1 MLIPKQMALRIGRTT
16 ISRDISTSS
25 IRTAA
30 TKRRA
35 QQDDIHRPSLSGSS
49 VGHLFSEINA
59 MRPGMENLRVR
70 SDGMSED
77 QRTYAR
83 RTATWLMG
91 VPVFLGTLI
100 QLLNPVTQPPAA
112 SFKTNV
118 NRSKTRKW
126 AEAKNYSYDGD
137 DWGGYDPYDEYG
149 SYDDKQDPPLPAA
162 SPRRNSFEAGE
173 EVTAFSSG
181 QQQQQQSPPPPPAHI
196 TPTKPQPLQPASQ
209 PQNDYGIRRDFSQIA
224 HIPPPLK
231 TNTSPQV
238 VRERFPARKS
248 SLQTSLPSSPAQPAQ
263 QFVAQEPVSP
273 SADASAAANAGKPL
287 PFIRPADIY
296 RRMEEERL
304 REQESKGQIESVP
317 VRHEEHQGFTVES
330 PILAKAIG
338 ADVAGT
344 EPAPQEQSK
353 TASLGSALPAVS
365 RVASGFGSEFWNAS
379 ELSSSLNTAD
389 NLSPTTTNTAPVEPA
404 ETNSV
409 ENASHELQD
418 AVSQAFE
425 RRDDLSVPPTPIS
438 RDNSQSG
445 HGSDTAGISPI
456 MSRVPSAATA
466 EAKARLADNRDMG
479 PIAEE
484 SSLPGSPSSRPSSQ
498 QQTVTKRHTPTHSR
512 HVSAESFSN
521 SPARTPQLEYTKRL
535 STPMSAESTSMQ
547 AEEAGSPVD
556 PPSKPMPV
564 ASVRVIAPSA
574 DYSRRE
580 SDIAA
585 DATSSS
591 PIETAEA
598 ANAARTHFLQTHER
612 VKSPV
617 IGSPVDRSP
626 SPISRQGSPGPGRVR
641 DLAGKYNEL
650 HTLSRSSSAMSF
662 GSQKSDKM
670 SLSRSGTFDST
681 TSETGDMTGD
691 DKVIQ
696 SIEQTPSTR
705 PDPTRGPSFRPH
717 LPGEWVS
724 YVGTPSMEMPVAQE
738 ATRRSDE
745 NARDDAQLDQST
757 PRQAMFPSTE
767 DFDPTPATVKQP
779 LAHKDIQPK
788 EPSPVDTLKNA
799 GEALGAA
806 LLSSFG
812 QNHGTRDFAQAE
824 PQSPEEDAAEPR
836 PSVGDVYLRPLMVD
850 RKASSIASSVGP
862 TPPAKDT
869 PDGLSVPGSSGY
881 FPPPTLR
888 IDSDAMSPASDY
900 SPADLESDRL
910 RREIERS
917 LTPQLHSEHQRIR
930 DQDALDAPATLRD
943 LQKTEGLQT
952 AEAQPRSDVHA
963 IDAAPTALQ
972 PTPAA
977 KADLLGKR
985 FSFERDASKSSLWGE
1000 VGEDVKRASYERPLS
1015 GVGLHV
1021 VNTNVSSSSES
1032 SASSVREIPAEAVE
1046 EFANAPLQ
1054 TVISS
1059 PSPVASS
1066 DIIAAPTVGPP
1077 VATEESR
1084 EEQPLPAIPMETETP
1099 LAPSTT
1105 TNTTTAARIPTVREI
1120 MALKSVDERVNTY
1133 NSSREQIASMDTGLS
1148 NWLSSTLSSHPEHA
1162 HVVKDA
1168 ANKPATTTAIGG
1180 SIRYKPQPGNIMKM
1194 ARKGLSG
1201 VTNRE
1206 PSGSHAADP
1215 SQTSSTI
1222 ERQTSNTPGRTA
1234 SAQHGGV
1241 EKMQTKGKDLLHS
1254 AGMFGGKATVG
1265 AKGLFARAKGRLR
1278 EGGSEK
1284 ASGRATPSSNAVLAS
1299 PTSPDER
1306 GSKANNRFSTAFGRL
1321 GSLSQSNAGAP
1332 QPPNGGPQVVV
1343 SPTVGQPSAS
1353 PSGNGDAYIAPWM
1366 DDKAGAL
1373 DKDLVNERFKRIGLL
1388 PSPAFGGSMTSR
1400 DSNENIKATRENDD
1414 QMSQLEGA
1422 THSDELSKK
1431 LDNEA
1436 LKAATADVLAKP
1448 AAPSHVEETVPEPQ
1462 ADLPAPALG
1471 ANNAGPLSGP
1481 SEITSEHP
1489 RPVERTS
1496 NINSSPT
1503 RRPVPQQT
1511 ITDEQ
1516 PSSRRSSVS
1525 SFHPD
1530 DNDLAETSIPLKRS
1544 VSPLGVEST
1553 SQLPITFEKTE
1564 PEKTK
1569 EDTDEPRPRIVSRSS
1584 LPSQQR
1590 PQSQSRQS
1598 SWQWKSSGTS
1608 LVGLNQS
1615 QGDATASPVKSRS
1628 VSGQP
1633 ISSGPVS
1640 RAESPISFL
1649 EMAPTQK
1656 QRRCTTPGAYSS
1668 ENVDAIPG
1676 ARVEQPLTT
1685 GPQNLTLA
1693 PAPYEVGRMAPIV
1706 QSPVEMQGPW
1716 HNDQSNA
1723 TMGPGPGFG
1732 PGAMYNQPG
1741 TMSSEQIIYE
1751 EPVNR
1756 TFSPTVM
1763 DPRQHDSEYQ
1773 LPGVGPPE
1781 VTQGSRRSRFFMRSP
1796 VQSPVQVER
1805 INPNAVAFDHQRT
1818 FSGDEVPLTQ
1828 SAQEKREKRRS
1839 GMFSALSRGSSFSGL
1854 SVMNSDGRQSR
1865 GNDVAQAGSQQQ
1877 ASAQQTSAAQK
1888 AREISGGSTRGNTLK
1903 KMQRSSTSAGTS
1915 NTPGTPDAEKKNKRF
1930 SRLGSIFGRSNS
1942 EAKKANK
1949 LVKSMPKTQTD
1960 RVPEAAVAA
1969 RANNMSPQNIPP
1981 PPPMAMGYGV
1991 DNGMQSQQ
1999 HWSDQ
2004 LDQQSGA
2011 PPPPGGWYAPT
2022 SRRSS
2027 YHQDQQATL
2036 PQIQPTMSRRSSYQ
2050 QDQQVNL
2057 SQIQP
2062 TVSGQSWQS
2071 MPPQQQQ
2078 SPVMQP
2084 TRRLHSEG
2092 YRHEP
2097 RYNAPA
2103 DYRSM
2108 SPSPLR
2114 GQRGSQQYD
2123 TTTPQNYQRTPSWT
2137 GGPRQQPPPGR
2148 NLPWASADQQQQQ
2161 QQGYFPQTTMSGSPV
2176 RQSPAHSPSH
2186 SRNASFGSM
2195 TNIQAAAPPLY
2206 RNPSSGALQRSS
2218 SPSMYGATQPYQVPM
2233 PAATEAQLMSK
2244 TQQDWYPR
2252 YAIGSP
2258 GPPQQASTPGMYT
2271 RSYSNSR
2278 PGSSNANYGGFD
2290 DIPEAEYARPGSAGG
2305 MMMPPPPLPQLHS
2318 PQSPARGQQR
2328 RYYGNGGT
2336 MGPRPYPGQQ
2346 QGDWQGSY
2354 RDV

>member
-1 MLIPKQMALRIGRTT
+1 MERPYQF
-16 ISRDISTSS
+16 SDDRDG
-25 IRTAA
+25 A
-30 TKRRA
+30 
-35 QQDDIHRPSLSGSS
+35 
-49 VGHLFSEINA
+49 
-59 MRPGMENLRVR
+59 R
-70 SDGMSED
+70 SPFN
-77 QRTYAR
+77 QH
-83 RTATWLMG
+83 
-91 VPVFLGTLI
+91 
-100 QLLNPVTQPPAA
+100 LLNPVTQPAA
-112 SFKTNV
+112 TSFKTNV

-149 SYDDKQDPPLPAA
+149 SYDDKQDPLPAA

-181 QQQQQQSPPPPPAHI
+181 QQQQQPPPPPPAHT
-196 TPTKPQPLQPASQ
+196 TPTKPQPLQPVSQ

-224 HIPPPLK
+224 HVPPPLK

-248 SLQTSLPSSPAQPAQ
+248 SLQTDIPSSPAQTPQ
-263 QFVAQEPVSP
+263 QFASQEPVSP
-273 SADASAAANAGKPL
+273 SADAGKPL

-296 RRMEEERL
+296 KRMEEERL
-304 REQESKGQIESVP
+304 REQEAKSPVESVP
-317 VRHEEHQGFTVES
+317 VKHEEHQGFAVDN

-338 ADVAGT
+338 ADVADI
-344 EPAPQEQSK
+344 EPTPLEQPTS
-353 TASLGSALPAVS
+353 ASLRASLPAVS

-379 ELSSSLNTAD
+379 ELSSSLNAAD
-389 NLSPTTTNTAPVEPA
+389 NLSPTTTNTAPVEPT

-445 HGSDTAGISPI
+445 RGSDTAGISPI

-484 SSLPGSPSSRPSSQ
+484 SSLPGSPGSRPSSQ
-498 QQTVTKRHTPTHSR
+498 QTSTKRYTPTHSR
-512 HVSAESFSN
+512 QVSAESLSN

-535 STPMSAESTSMQ
+535 STPMSAKSTSME
-547 AEEAGSPVD
+547 AEQAGSPID

-585 DATSSS
+585 DATSNS
-591 PIETAEA
+591 PVNTAEA
-598 ANAARTHFLQTHER
+598 AKAARTHFLQTHEKP
-612 VKSPV
+612 KSPV
-617 IGSPVDRSP
+617 IGSPIDRSP
-626 SPISRQGSPGPGRVR
+626 SPISRQGSPGPSRVR
-641 DLAGKYNEL
+641 DLAGKYDEL

-670 SLSRSGTFDST
+670 SLGRSGTFDST
-681 TSETGDMTGD
+681 TSETGDG
-691 DKVIQ
+691 KVVE
-696 SIEQTPSTR
+696 SIEQSPSTR

-724 YVGTPSMEMPVAQE
+724 YVGTPATEMPVAQE
-738 ATRRSDE
+738 AVRRSGEDS
-745 NARDDAQLDQST
+745 RDHTQLDQST
-757 PRQAMFPSTE
+757 PRQTTFPSTE

-779 LAHKDIQPK
+779 LAHKDIQTK

-806 LLSSFG
+806 LLSSLG
-812 QNHGTRDFAQAE
+812 QNHGTRDFAQTE
-824 PQSPEEDAAEPR
+824 PQLAEEDVAAPR

-869 PDGLSVPGSSGY
+869 PDGLNVPGSSGY

-888 IDSDAMSPASDY
+888 IDSDAMSPVSDY

-917 LTPQLHSEHQRIR
+917 LTPQMHSEHQQIR

-943 LQKTEGLQT
+943 LQKTEGLQA
-952 AEAQPRSDVHA
+952 AEVQPRSEPSAVNA
-963 IDAAPTALQ
+963 VPTALQ
-972 PTPAA
+972 PTHAEN
-977 KADLLGKR
+977 ADLLGKR

-1032 SASSVREIPAEAVE
+1032 SASSVREIPSEAVE
-1046 EFANAPLQ
+1046 ESAGAPLQ

-1066 DIIAAPTVGPP
+1066 VTPAVVANDGMLPDTIAAPTVEPP
-1077 VATEESR
+1077 VVREESR
-1084 EEQPLPAIPMETETP
+1084 EGQPLPAIPMETETP

-1148 NWLSSTLSSHPEHA
+1148 NWLSSTLASHPEHA
-1162 HVVKDA
+1162 HIVTEA
-1168 ANKPATTTAIGG
+1168 ANKPATTTPVGG

-1215 SQTSSTI
+1215 SQTSSTV

-1299 PTSPDER
+1299 PISPEER
-1306 GSKANNRFSTAFGRL
+1306 GSKASNRFSTAFGRL
-1321 GSLSQSNAGAP
+1321 GSFSQSSAGAP
-1332 QPPNGGPQVVV
+1332 QPPADGPQVVV
-1343 SPTVGQPSAS
+1343 SSTVGQPSTS
-1353 PSGNGDAYIAPWM
+1353 PSGNGDTYIAPWIN
-1366 DDKAGAL
+1366 DKAGAL

-1388 PSPAFGGSMTSR
+1388 PSPAFGGSMASR
-1400 DSNENIKATRENDD
+1400 DSNENMKAAHENDD
-1414 QMSQLEGA
+1414 PTSPVEGA

-1431 LDNEA
+1431 LEDEA
-1436 LKAATADVLAKP
+1436 SKAVTTVVLPKP
-1448 AAPSHVEETVPEPQ
+1448 AAHSHVEETLPEPQ
-1462 ADLPAPALG
+1462 ADVPAPILAPD
-1471 ANNAGPLSGP
+1471 NAGPLSDP
-1481 SEITSEHP
+1481 EDIVSEYP
-1489 RPVERTS
+1489 RPVEHTS
-1496 NINSSPT
+1496 SINRSPT

-1511 ITDEQ
+1511 ITDAQ

-1530 DNDLAETSIPLKRS
+1530 DNDFAETSIPIKRS

-1553 SQLPITFEKTE
+1553 TQIPVAVESIE
-1564 PEKTK
+1564 PEETK
-1569 EDTDEPRPRIVSRSS
+1569 EEIDESRPRIVSRSS

-1608 LVGLNQS
+1608 LVGLNKS
-1615 QGDATASPVKSRS
+1615 QGDATASPVKARS
-1628 VSGQP
+1628 VSGQA
-1633 ISSGPVS
+1633 ISSVPAS

-1649 EMAPTQK
+1649 EMAPAQK
-1656 QRRCTTPGAYSS
+1656 QRSVTLPAAYSS

-1676 ARVEQPLTT
+1676 ARVEEPFITA
-1685 GPQNLTLA
+1685 PQNLTVA
-1693 PAPYEVGRMAPIV
+1693 PTPYEVGRMAPIV
-1706 QSPVEMQGPW
+1706 GSPVEMQGPW
-1716 HNDQSNA
+1716 HNDQSDA
-1723 TMGPGPGFG
+1723 TMVPGPAAG

-1741 TMSSEQIIYE
+1741 LMSSEQIIYE

-1763 DPRQHDSEYQ
+1763 DPRQHDIEYQ

-1781 VTQGSRRSRFFMRSP
+1781 VTQGSRRSRFSIRSP
-1796 VQSPVQVER
+1796 VQNPVQVER
-1805 INPNAVAFDHQRT
+1805 INPNAVAPDHQRT

-1854 SVMNSDGRQSR
+1854 SIMNSDGRQSR
-1865 GNDVAQAGSQQQ
+1865 GNDASQAGPQQ
-1877 ASAQQTSAAQK
+1877 ASAQQMSAAQK

-1915 NTPGTPDAEKKNKRF
+1915 NAPGTPDAEKKNKRF

-1949 LVKSMPKTQTD
+1949 LVKSMPKNQPE
-1960 RVPEAAVAA
+1960 RISEAAVAA
-1969 RANNMSPQNIPP
+1969 RAKNVSPQNIPP
-1981 PPPMAMGYGV
+1981 PPSMTMGYGM
-1991 DNGMQSQQ
+1991 DSGMQSQQ
-1999 HWSDQ
+1999 QWSEQ

-2062 TVSGQSWQS
+2062 TVSAQSWQS
-2071 MPPQQQQ
+2071 MQPPQQQQ

-2097 RYNAPA
+2097 RYTAQA

-2123 TTTPQNYQRTPSWT
+2123 TTTPQNYQRTPSWSNV
-2137 GGPRQQPPPGR
+2137 PRQQPPPGR
-2148 NLPWASADQQQQQ
+2148 NLPWNSMDQQQQQ
-2161 QQGYFPQTTMSGSPV
+2161 QQGYYPQTTMSGSPV

-2233 PAATEAQLMSK
+2233 LAPTEAQIMSK

-2252 YAIGSP
+2252 YAIGSA

-2271 RSYSNSR
+2271 RSHSNSR

-2290 DIPEAEYARPGSAGG
+2290 NIPESEYARPGSAGG
-2305 MMMPPPPLPQLHS
+2305 MMPPPPLPQPQS

-2328 RYYGNGGT
+2328 RYYGNGGSGT
-2336 MGPRPYPGQQ
+2336 MGPRPYPGSPQ

>member
-1 MLIPKQMALRIGRTT
+1 
-16 ISRDISTSS
+16 
-25 IRTAA
+25 
-30 TKRRA
+30 
-35 QQDDIHRPSLSGSS
+35 
-49 VGHLFSEINA
+49 
-59 MRPGMENLRVR
+59 
-70 SDGMSED
+70 
-77 QRTYAR
+77 
-83 RTATWLMG
+83 
-91 VPVFLGTLI
+91 
-100 QLLNPVTQPPAA
+100 
-112 SFKTNV
+112 
-118 NRSKTRKW
+118 
-126 AEAKNYSYDGD
+126 
-137 DWGGYDPYDEYG
+137 
-149 SYDDKQDPPLPAA
+149 
-162 SPRRNSFEAGE
+162 
-173 EVTAFSSG
+173 
-181 QQQQQQSPPPPPAHI
+181 
-196 TPTKPQPLQPASQ
+196 
-209 PQNDYGIRRDFSQIA
+209 DYGIRRDFSQIA

-304 REQESKGQIESVP
+304 REQGSKSQIESVP

-344 EPAPQEQSK
+344 EPAPQEQST

-556 PPSKPMPV
+556 PSSKPMPV

-691 DKVIQ
+691 DKVVQ

-738 ATRRSDE
+738 AIRRSDE

-757 PRQAMFPSTE
+757 PRQATFPSTE

-917 LTPQLHSEHQRIR
+917 LTPQLHSEHQQIR

-952 AEAQPRSDVHA
+952 AEVQPRSEVHA

-1306 GSKANNRFSTAFGRL
+1306 SSKANNRFSTAFGRL
-1321 GSLSQSNAGAP
+1321 GSLSQSNAGAS

-1353 PSGNGDAYIAPWM
+1353 PLGNGDAYIAPWM

-1414 QMSQLEGA
+1414 QVSQLEGA

-1436 LKAATADVLAKP
+1436 SKAATADVLAKP

-1462 ADLPAPALG
+1462 ADLPVPALG
-1471 ANNAGPLSGP
+1471 ANNAGPLSDP

-1489 RPVERTS
+1489 RPVEHTS
-1496 NINSSPT
+1496 NINRSPT

-1511 ITDEQ
+1511 FTDVH

-1553 SQLPITFEKTE
+1553 SQLPITVEKTE

-1839 GMFSALSRGSSFSGL
+1839 GMFSALSRGSSLSGL

-1865 GNDVAQAGSQQQ
+1865 GNDVAQTGSQQQ

-2148 NLPWASADQQQQQ
+2148 NLPWGSADQQQQQ

-2244 TQQDWYPR
+2244 T
-2252 YAIGSP
+2252 
-2258 GPPQQASTPGMYT
+2258 
-2271 RSYSNSR
+2271 
-2278 PGSSNANYGGFD
+2278 
-2290 DIPEAEYARPGSAGG
+2290 
-2305 MMMPPPPLPQLHS
+2305 
-2318 PQSPARGQQR
+2318 
-2328 RYYGNGGT
+2328 
-2336 MGPRPYPGQQ
+2336 
-2346 QGDWQGSY
+2346 
-2354 RDV
+2354 

>member
-1 MLIPKQMALRIGRTT
+1 
-16 ISRDISTSS
+16 
-25 IRTAA
+25 
-30 TKRRA
+30 
-35 QQDDIHRPSLSGSS
+35 
-49 VGHLFSEINA
+49 
-59 MRPGMENLRVR
+59 
-70 SDGMSED
+70 
-77 QRTYAR
+77 
-83 RTATWLMG
+83 
-91 VPVFLGTLI
+91 
-100 QLLNPVTQPPAA
+100 
-112 SFKTNV
+112 
-118 NRSKTRKW
+118 
-126 AEAKNYSYDGD
+126 
-137 DWGGYDPYDEYG
+137 
-149 SYDDKQDPPLPAA
+149 
-162 SPRRNSFEAGE
+162 
-173 EVTAFSSG
+173 
-181 QQQQQQSPPPPPAHI
+181 
-196 TPTKPQPLQPASQ
+196 Q

-304 REQESKGQIESVP
+304 REQGSKSQIESVP

-344 EPAPQEQSK
+344 EPAPQEQST

-556 PPSKPMPV
+556 PSSKPMPV

-691 DKVIQ
+691 DKVVQ

-738 ATRRSDE
+738 AIRRSDE

-788 EPSPVDTLKNA
+788 ELSPVDTLKHA

-862 TPPAKDT
+862 TPPAKGT

-917 LTPQLHSEHQRIR
+917 LTPQLHSEHQQIR

-1032 SASSVREIPAEAVE
+1032 SASSVREIPAKAVE

-1306 GSKANNRFSTAFGRL
+1306 SSKANNRFSTAFGRL
-1321 GSLSQSNAGAP
+1321 GSLSQSNAGAS

-1353 PSGNGDAYIAPWM
+1353 PLGNGDAYIAPWM

-1436 LKAATADVLAKP
+1436 SKAATADVLAKP

-1462 ADLPAPALG
+1462 ADLPVPALG
-1471 ANNAGPLSGP
+1471 ANNAGPLSDP

-1489 RPVERTS
+1489 RPVEHTS
-1496 NINSSPT
+1496 NINRSPT

-1511 ITDEQ
+1511 FTDVH

-1553 SQLPITFEKTE
+1553 SQLPITVEKTE

-1915 NTPGTPDAEKKNKRF
+1915 NAPGTPDAEKKNKRF

-1969 RANNMSPQNIPP
+1969 RANNLSPQNIPS

-2057 SQIQP
+2057 GQIQP

-2148 NLPWASADQQQQQ
+2148 NLPWGSADQQQQQ

-2252 YAIGSP
+2252 YA
-2258 GPPQQASTPGMYT
+2258 
-2271 RSYSNSR
+2271 
-2278 PGSSNANYGGFD
+2278 
-2290 DIPEAEYARPGSAGG
+2290 
-2305 MMMPPPPLPQLHS
+2305 
-2318 PQSPARGQQR
+2318 
-2328 RYYGNGGT
+2328 
-2336 MGPRPYPGQQ
+2336 
-2346 QGDWQGSY
+2346 
-2354 RDV
+2354 

>member
-1 MLIPKQMALRIGRTT
+1 MERPYRF
-16 ISRDISTSS
+16 SDDRDG
-25 IRTAA
+25 A
-30 TKRRA
+30 
-35 QQDDIHRPSLSGSS
+35 
-49 VGHLFSEINA
+49 
-59 MRPGMENLRVR
+59 R
-70 SDGMSED
+70 S
-77 QRTYAR
+77 
-83 RTATWLMG
+83 
-91 VPVFLGTLI
+91 PFNH
-100 QLLNPVTQPPAA
+100 QLLNPVTQPPAT

-149 SYDDKQDPPLPAA
+149 SYDDKQDASLPAA
-162 SPRRNSFEAGE
+162 AAAAAAPRRNSFEAGE
-173 EVTAFSSG
+173 EVTAFSFG
-181 QQQQQQSPPPPPAHI
+181 QQQQQPPPPPAHT

-224 HIPPPLK
+224 HVPPPLK

-248 SLQTSLPSSPAQPAQ
+248 SLQSSLPSSPAQPSQ
-263 QFVAQEPVSP
+263 QFAAQEPVSP
-273 SADASAAANAGKPL
+273 SSSASVAANAGKPL

-296 RRMEEERL
+296 KRMEEERL
-304 REQESKGQIESVP
+304 REQESKSQVEPAP
-317 VRHEEHQGFTVES
+317 VRHEEHQGFAVEN
-330 PILAKAIG
+330 PVLARAIG
-338 ADVAGT
+338 ADIAGN
-344 EPAPQEQSK
+344 EPTPHERPT

-379 ELSSSLNTAD
+379 ELSSSLNAAD
-389 NLSPTTTNTAPVEPA
+389 NLSPSTTNIAPVAPA

-456 MSRVPSAATA
+456 MSRVPSATTA

-484 SSLPGSPSSRPSSQ
+484 SSLPGSPGSRPSSQ
-498 QQTVTKRHTPTHSR
+498 QTATKRHTPTHSR
-512 HVSAESFSN
+512 HVSAESLSN

-535 STPMSAESTSMQ
+535 STPMSAESTSME
-547 AEEAGSPVD
+547 AEQAGSPID
-556 PPSKPMPV
+556 PPNNPLPV

-585 DATSSS
+585 DASSTS
-591 PIETAEA
+591 PVDTAEA

-617 IGSPVDRSP
+617 IESPVDRSP

-650 HTLSRSSSAMSF
+650 HSLSRSSSAMSF

-670 SLSRSGTFDST
+670 SLRRSGTFDST
-681 TSETGDMTGD
+681 TSETDDVTGD
-691 DKVIQ
+691 DKIVE
-696 SIEQTPSTR
+696 SIEQSPSTR

-724 YVGTPSMEMPVAQE
+724 YVGTPTTEMPVAQE
-738 ATRRSDE
+738 ATRHSAED
-745 NARDDAQLDQST
+745 ARDYVQVDQST
-757 PRQAMFPSTE
+757 PRQATFSSTE
-767 DFDPTPATVKQP
+767 DSDPTPATIKQP

-788 EPSPVDTLKNA
+788 ETSPVDTLRNA

-824 PQSPEEDAAEPR
+824 PEPPEEDASRPR

-869 PDGLSVPGSSGY
+869 PDGLNVSGASGY

-917 LTPQLHSEHQRIR
+917 LTPQVHSEDQQVR
-930 DQDALDAPATLRD
+930 DQDALDAPATLRG
-943 LQKTEGLQT
+943 LQKTEGLQSG
-952 AEAQPRSDVHA
+952 EVQPRSDALSVE
-963 IDAAPTALQ
+963 AAPAASQTAH
-972 PTPAA
+972 AA
-977 KADLLGKR
+977 NTGLLGKR
-985 FSFERDASKSSLWGE
+985 FSFEKDASTSSLWGE
-1000 VGEDVKRASYERPLS
+1000 VGQDVKRASYERPLS

-1032 SASSVREIPAEAVE
+1032 VASSIREIQPQAVE
-1046 EFANAPLQ
+1046 ESADAPLPI
-1054 TVISS
+1054 VISS

-1066 DIIAAPTVGPP
+1066 DTPAVVTRDEAMIDTIASPAVAAPI
-1077 VATEESR
+1077 ATEQSR
-1084 EEQPLPAIPMETETP
+1084 EEQPLPAIPTETETETP

-1105 TNTTTAARIPTVREI
+1105 TNTNTSARMPTVREI

-1148 NWLSSTLSSHPEHA
+1148 NWLSSTLASHPEHA
-1162 HVVKDA
+1162 HVVTDA

-1206 PSGSHAADP
+1206 PSGSHATDP
-1215 SQTSSTI
+1215 SQAPLTA
-1222 ERQTSNTPGRTA
+1222 ERQNSNTPGRTP

-1284 ASGRATPSSNAVLAS
+1284 ASGRATPSNAVLAS

-1321 GSLSQSNAGAP
+1321 GSLSQPAAGAS
-1332 QPPNGGPQVVV
+1332 QPPNNGPQVVV
-1343 SPTVGQPSAS
+1343 SPTAGQPSAS
-1353 PSGNGDAYIAPWM
+1353 PSGNDDAYIAPWM
-1366 DDKAGAL
+1366 DDKAGVL

-1388 PSPAFGGSMTSR
+1388 PSPAFGGSMNSR
-1400 DSNENIKATRENDD
+1400 DSNENIKATHENYDPT
-1414 QMSQLEGA
+1414 LHVEGA
-1422 THSDELSKK
+1422 THPDELRKK
-1431 LDNEA
+1431 LDDEA
-1436 LKAATADVLAKP
+1436 LKATTTDIP
-1448 AAPSHVEETVPEPQ
+1448 AESVASPYVEEQASEPQ
-1462 ADLPAPALG
+1462 ADLPASAPG
-1471 ANNAGPLSGP
+1471 SCDVDTKDIV
-1481 SEITSEHP
+1481 SEYP
-1489 RPVERTS
+1489 RPAEHTS
-1496 NINSSPT
+1496 HINRSPT
-1503 RRPVPQQT
+1503 RRPVPQQPAS
-1511 ITDEQ
+1511 DLQ

-1530 DNDLAETSIPLKRS
+1530 DKDLAETSIPLQRS
-1544 VSPLGVEST
+1544 VSPLGVEPT
-1553 SQLPITFEKTE
+1553 SQPPLTSERTE
-1564 PEKTK
+1564 PESTK
-1569 EDTDEPRPRIVSRSS
+1569 EDIEDPRPRIVSRSS

-1598 SWQWKSSGTS
+1598 SWQWKGSGTS
-1608 LVGLNQS
+1608 LAGLNKS
-1615 QGDATASPVKSRS
+1615 QGDTTASPVKARS
-1628 VSGQP
+1628 VSDQP
-1633 ISSGPVS
+1633 MGSGPVS

-1649 EMAPTQK
+1649 EMAPAQK
-1656 QRRCTTPGAYSS
+1656 QRSVTTPGAYST
-1668 ENVDAIPG
+1668 ENVDVIPG
-1676 ARVEQPLTT
+1676 AA
-1685 GPQNLTLA
+1685 QNLTLV

-1706 QSPVEMQGPW
+1706 QSPIEMQGPW
-1716 HNDQSNA
+1716 HNSQPDANMA
-1723 TMGPGPGFG
+1723 PGPVAGPGP
-1732 PGAMYNQPG
+1732 MYNQPG
-1741 TMSSEQIIYE
+1741 TMNSEQIIYE
-1751 EPVNR
+1751 EPADR
-1756 TFSPTVM
+1756 TFSPSVM

-1781 VTQGSRRSRFFMRSP
+1781 MTQGSRRSRFSIRSP
-1796 VQSPVQVER
+1796 IQSPVQIER

-1828 SAQEKREKRRS
+1828 AAQEKREKRRS

-1854 SVMNSDGRQSR
+1854 SGINSDGRQSR
-1865 GNDVAQAGSQQQ
+1865 GKDVSQSGSQQQ
-1877 ASAQQTSAAQK
+1877 SQQTSAAQK
-1888 AREISGGSTRGNTLK
+1888 AREISGGSARGNTLK
-1903 KMQRSSTSAGTS
+1903 RVQRSSTAAGTS
-1915 NTPGTPDAEKKNKRF
+1915 NAPGTPDAEKKSKRF

-1949 LVKSMPKTQTD
+1949 LVKSMPKTQNE

-1981 PPPMAMGYGV
+1981 PPPMAMGYGM
-1991 DNGMQSQQ
+1991 DNGMQSQR
-1999 HWSDQ
+1999 HWSEQ
-2004 LDQQSGA
+2004 LDQQSGV

-2057 SQIQP
+2057 SQIQS

-2071 MPPQQQQ
+2071 TQPPQQQQ

-2097 RYNAPA
+2097 RYTAPS

-2123 TTTPQNYQRTPSWT
+2123 TMTPQTYQRTPSWT

-2148 NLPWASADQQQQQ
+2148 NFSWGSTEQQQ
-2161 QQGYFPQTTMSGSPV
+2161 QQGYYPQTTMSGSPV

-2206 RNPSSGALQRSS
+2206 RNSSSGALQRSS
-2218 SPSMYGATQPYQVPM
+2218 SPSMYGASQPYQVPM
-2233 PAATEAQLMSK
+2233 PAPTEAQLMSK

-2252 YAIGSP
+2252 YTVGSP
-2258 GPPQQASTPGMYT
+2258 GPAQQASTPGMYN
-2271 RSYSNSR
+2271 RSHSNSR
-2278 PGSSNANYGGFD
+2278 PGSSNANHGGFD
-2290 DIPEAEYARPGSAGG
+2290 DIPEVGYARPGSAGG
-2305 MMMPPPPLPQLHS
+2305 MMPPPPPPQPQS
-2318 PQSPARGQQR
+2318 PQSPAQSQQR

-2336 MGPRPYPGQQ
+2336 MGPRPYPSGNGQQ